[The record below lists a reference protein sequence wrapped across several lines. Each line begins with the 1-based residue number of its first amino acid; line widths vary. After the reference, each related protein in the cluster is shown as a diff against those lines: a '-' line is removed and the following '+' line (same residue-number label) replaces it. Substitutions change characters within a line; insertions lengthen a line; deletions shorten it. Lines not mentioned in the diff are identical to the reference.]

1 MYFQTYTSISPN
13 TNRKMMRLLTVFFF
27 LTCCNGLFAQDWDQH
42 VLYFESAAYQLSPNQ
57 KKELGQFLG
66 QAAEIKDPQ
75 YSIQAF
81 TDNVGDYASNQ
92 LLAKNR
98 TETFQKY
105 LLSKGVD
112 QAKITVQKARIATQA
127 TTAERQEFR
136 KVILTVYAKNYNYK
150 SSPDFKELNAFFAKE
165 REAAK
170 QKFEISADQEEMI
183 TAAQGTEIRFP
194 ANSLTR
200 TDGKAI
206 QGPIQVEVIEA
217 YKTSD
222 ILLQNL
228 STTSGDRM
236 LETGGMVFIEA
247 KDLDGTKLTIKEGAN
262 VQMSLSSEE
271 ALGTGM
277 QIFEGKE
284 SVGGDVDWKNT
295 EDWVQRGV
303 ANEFEVEAYSSN
315 MSEQIEERVQYLV
328 NFPSTRL
335 DALKEVPKLS
345 NKKIKQYLKDPSRF
359 EEDKKIQEYIAFS
372 DEVRAEM
379 IAKINLVDS
388 FDYPTYMDAWFGL
401 DIDYER
407 LAKAV
412 IAVNGQVQ
420 FWRESANQYNKE
432 GYDFK
437 SFIEELE
444 QAELY
449 EVNAKDSAVIV
460 GISKAAGQ
468 GFSNIVEYLGF
479 PYGGKPHEN
488 LLAYEK
494 WLKKE
499 QKTIQKLYDNLSPK
513 GTPLTKKELASLLK
527 FNKKKI
533 PSPAYQI
540 LEEEYQKFMPIYKN
554 KAQDDVLIKIEGNQ
568 MELNRVKEM
577 YEELRKAYGILKPDE
592 IYSLYRNS
600 LNLNQLAW
608 INCDRF
614 FRYKGPRGSIELL
627 AQKHTNVQ
635 FYLIL
640 KEIRSVIAVP
650 YKAEQAAFISMNLPL
665 EMEVKIVGLRTTT
678 NAFYFFEREGKA
690 QDLQEV
696 EANFKLCTEA
706 EMRASL
712 GSLQ

>member
-1 MYFQTYTSISPN
+1 MYFQTYVSISPN

-27 LTCCNGLFAQDWDQH
+27 LICFNGLFAQDWDQH

-57 KKELGQFLG
+57 KKELDRFLG
-66 QAAEIKDPQ
+66 QTADIKDPQ

-105 LLSKGVD
+105 LLSKGVG

-136 KVILTVYAKNYNYK
+136 KVILTIYAKNYNYK

-183 TAAQGTEIRFP
+183 TAEQGTEIRFP
-194 ANSLTR
+194 ANCLIR
-200 TDGKAI
+200 EDGKAI

-222 ILLQNL
+222 LILQNL
-228 STTSGDRM
+228 STNSGDQV

-247 KDLDGTKLTIKEGAN
+247 KDQDGAKLTIKEGAN
-262 VQMSLSSEE
+262 VEMSLSSEE
-271 ALGTGM
+271 ALGAGM

-284 SVGGDVDWKNT
+284 HAGGDVDWENT
-295 EDWVQRGV
+295 EYWVQRGV
-303 ANEFEVEAYSSN
+303 ANEFEVETYNRN

-328 NFPSTRL
+328 SFPSTRL

-345 NKKIKQYLKDPSRF
+345 NKKIKQYLKKPSRF
-359 EEDKKIQEYIAFS
+359 EKDQNIQEYIVFS
-372 DEVRAEM
+372 DQVRAEL
-379 IAKINLVDS
+379 IGKVNLIDT

-412 IAVNGQVQ
+412 IAVNGQAH
-420 FWRESANQYNKE
+420 FWRKSANQYNKE
-432 GYDFK
+432 GYDFNA
-437 SFIEELE
+437 FIEELE
-444 QAELY
+444 QADLY
-449 EVNAKDSAVIV
+449 EVNAKDSAVII

-468 GFSNIVEYLGF
+468 GFSNIVEYLGS
-479 PYGGKPHEN
+479 PYGGKQNKN
-488 LLAYEK
+488 LKAYLR
-494 WLKKE
+494 WLKEE
-499 QKTIQKLYDNLSPK
+499 QNAIQKLYDNLSPK
-513 GTPLTKKELASLLK
+513 GTPLTKKELAILLK

-568 MELNRVKEM
+568 LELNRVKEM
-577 YEELRKAYGILKPDE
+577 YEELRKIYGILKPDE
-592 IYSLYRNS
+592 LHSLYRNM

-614 FRYKGPRGSIELL
+614 FQYKGPRGSIQLL
-627 AQKHTNVQ
+627 AKKHTNVQ
-635 FYLIL
+635 FYIIF
-640 KEIRSVIAVP
+640 KDINSVLTVP
-650 YKAEQAAFISMNLPL
+650 YKVEQAAFISMNIPL
-665 EMEVKIVGLRTTT
+665 ELEVKIIGLRTTANT
-678 NAFYFFEREGKA
+678 FYFFETGGKA

-706 EMRASL
+706 EMRGTL
-712 GSLQ
+712 KGL